1 VDVLVVFGWN
11 NSHLLVFDCLVKQ
24 NYKTQF
30 NYTSTRKK
38 TKTKRKRTNISRKI
52 DDKVL
57 HEMKVT
63 RMDFNKKKSSITT
76 SHLETES
83 GDDRND
89 HNEPCK
95 VQLRTVKTIGV
106 VG

>member
-30 NYTSTRKK
+30 TYTSTRK

-63 RMDFNKKKSSITT
+63 RMDFNKKKVASQHLIWKLNLEMAGMTITN
-76 SHLETES
+76 
-83 GDDRND
+83 RAKYN
-89 HNEPCK
+89 
-95 VQLRTVKTIGV
+95 
-106 VG
+106 

>member
-1 VDVLVVFGWN
+1 MFWWCLDGTTAIY
-11 NSHLLVFDCLVKQ
+11 LLVFDCLVKQ

-63 RMDFNKKKSSITT
+63 RMDFNKKEVASQHLIWKLNLEMAGMTITN
-76 SHLETES
+76 
-83 GDDRND
+83 RAKYN
-89 HNEPCK
+89 
-95 VQLRTVKTIGV
+95 
-106 VG
+106 

>member
-30 NYTSTRKK
+30 TYTSTRK

-63 RMDFNKKKSSITT
+63 RMDFNKKKVASQHLIWKLNLEMTGMTITN
-76 SHLETES
+76 
-83 GDDRND
+83 RAKYN
-89 HNEPCK
+89 
-95 VQLRTVKTIGV
+95 
-106 VG
+106 